1 MNKDKFT
8 LCLCL
13 ALPLL
18 LAGQNDHS
26 LSFHSGPARGN
37 DFRSPSSITASVIEA
52 VAFNERSY
60 LILQFEDI
68 PDQPVLAQLAAADI
82 RLLHYLPNYAYFAS
96 LPPDA
101 ELNSIQLLRAVLIPR
116 EEWKLSALLARG
128 EIPSH
133 AQVSGGIR
141 VVILPYD
148 GISVEAL
155 ASSLS
160 LSGISDL
167 ELVSGKIELT
177 IPTSQLMSLA
187 AHPGVM
193 FIETIDAVPFSEGFV
208 GNSQIRS
215 NWVSN
220 GPTHGQD
227 GTGVSVAIADDGT
240 ISHADFK
247 GRLQMYTTANTG
259 PHGDMT
265 SGLMSGAGN
274 INPLGIGTA
283 PGSFLHLYHING
295 YPHITNAVANYQS
308 LRTVITSSSYGDG
321 CGGVYATSA
330 RDLDLQA
337 AQHRVVLHV
346 FSAGNSGQSICGSF
360 GQLGTFNGVR
370 YGNITGG
377 RKSAK
382 HALLIGNTDLRDS
395 LRTNSS
401 RGPLLDGTIKP
412 DLAAPGQG
420 NLSTGPDNTYLLGG
434 GTSAAAP
441 TVGGMIAQLVQAAR
455 EVNQGADLTFAHY
468 KTAVMNTAEDLGR
481 PGPDYDYGW
490 GRPHAGKAIDLIK
503 RNWFFSGSVAH
514 QGTTTHQIQV
524 PAGKARLKVMVYWF
538 DPAATPN
545 AAKTQVNDLDMTM
558 VTPAG
563 TTVLPWSLSTALHLD
578 SITRL
583 AQRGVDRVNVMEQI
597 TLDYPQ
603 AGAYQIRIRGHL
615 VPTGPQDYIIAYYM
629 EDSPIAMAYPNGGE
643 ALVPGEPEILRWD
656 AMGVEGSF
664 TLDVSY
670 DSTATWQ
677 TIAANIPG
685 NRRMF
690 DWVVPSV
697 VSGRAFFRIR
707 RAQQSDISDKAFH
720 IIGLPNFQIQNSG
733 GQQARIS
740 WAPVSGANQY
750 TVYALG
756 EKYMEPIA
764 VTSDTNLIMTLPAY
778 AENWYSVQARH
789 SSGITG
795 RRALAKSYLH
805 LSCQVSLQLMLRF
818 DQFPGE
824 TRWEI
829 KRDNGMIVAQGGPYT
844 GLAPQSMIT
853 ENICIPYGCY
863 ELIVYDAYNDGMCC
877 NHGNGFY
884 RLQRADG
891 TFLASG
897 SQFGNRDIR
906 PFCLQNAGLPLWV
919 STQVQRNPTCHG
931 AANGM
936 ATVTANDGTGNYTYL
951 WSNGQTTATINNIP
965 AGSYS
970 VTITDGQSQAVASI
984 VVTQPAIITATT
996 AITPLTCAGGNNG
1009 AAFLSIQGGTA
1020 PYQVQW
1026 SSGSANGTA
1035 LTGLAAGTYR
1045 YTITDTQGCRI
1056 SDSLNVTAPA
1066 PISLSSTISPAQSGT
1081 GSDIQIS
1088 VSGGVAPFRFSWQNG
1103 DTTQFLRNMPQ
1114 GSYSVTVTDANNCT
1128 GSLTT
1133 TIVDNN
1139 QSGYCAAQ
1147 GGATQ
1152 FQLEWINR
1160 IKIAAFENQS
1170 GNNNGYGDF
1179 TNLIVTLSSGST
1191 FPIELEPGYLTQP
1204 YVEYWKVWIDL
1215 NHDMVF
1221 DEATELV
1228 YSAFG
1233 VGLRQGSFTLPANYT
1248 AGQTRMRIVMRYGS
1262 FPLPCGIVPYGEVE
1276 DYTVMLVPPPAL
1288 PDYCAAGGSSNINK
1302 WVERIRLG
1310 SLDNVSGPNGGYA
1323 DFTHLPVS
1331 ASAGGPLELILQTG
1345 SNNATGLEH
1354 WRMWIDLNRDGDF
1367 LDAGEQI
1374 LSVGIGNFPI
1384 HATVYL
1390 PSNITPGPAR
1400 VRIAM
1405 RWNAFPAS
1413 CGFFPDGEVED
1424 YTIIIGNEL
1433 YDGDDMSESDIPLVI
1448 MHPTERSMDMPGE
1461 TIAFNDLE
1469 VYPNPARGITN
1480 LRFREALPE
1489 GSTLQ
1494 LLRANGSIAFEQR
1507 IAETGELHYTLNLSG
1522 FNTGIYI
1529 VLVHTPD
1536 GILSQRLLIRD

>member
-13 ALPLL
+13 AIPLL

-37 DFRSPSSITASVIEA
+37 DFLSPAAITVSMKEAAS
-52 VAFNERSY
+52 FNERSY

-68 PDQPVLAQLAAADI
+68 PDEQVRAQLAAADI
-82 RLLHYLPNYAYFAS
+82 KLLHYLPNYAYFAS
-96 LPPDA
+96 MPLSV
-101 ELNSIQLLRAVLIPR
+101 ELNVIQQLRAVLIPR
-116 EEWKLSALLARG
+116 GEWKLSALLARG
-128 EIPSH
+128 DIPSH
-133 AQVSGGIR
+133 AQVPGGIR
-141 VVILPYD
+141 VSVLPYSD
-148 GISVEAL
+148 ISAETLAESLATLAL
-155 ASSLS
+155 SDVSMVSGNLELTVP
-160 LSGISDL
+160 LSG
-167 ELVSGKIELT
+167 
-177 IPTSQLMSLA
+177 LA
-187 AHPGVM
+187 ALSAHPGVM
-193 FIETIDAVPFSEGFV
+193 FIETIDAVPFTEGFV
-208 GNSQIRS
+208 GNSQIRG
-215 NWVSN
+215 NWNSSGPGN
-220 GPTHGQD
+220 GHD

-240 ISHADFK
+240 VSHADFK
-247 GRLQMYTTANTG
+247 GRLQMYTSVNTG
-259 PHGDMT
+259 THGDMT
-265 SGLMSGAGN
+265 SGLMVGAGN
-274 INPLGIGTA
+274 INPLGVGSA
-283 PGSFLHLYHING
+283 PGAFLHLYHING
-295 YPHITNAVANYQS
+295 YPHIANAVANYNS
-308 LRTVITSSSYGDG
+308 LRTVITSTSYGDG
-321 CGGVYATSA
+321 CGGIYSTSA
-330 RDLDLQA
+330 RDLDAQA
-337 AQHRVVLHV
+337 AQHRAVLHV

-360 GQLGTFNGVR
+360 GQLGAFNGVR

-377 RKSAK
+377 RKAAK
-382 HALLIGNTDLRDS
+382 HALLIGNADLRDS

-401 RGPLLDGTIKP
+401 RGPLNDGSIKP

-420 NLSTGPDNTYLLGG
+420 NLSTGADNTYQLGG

-455 EVNQGADLTFAHY
+455 EVHNGADLTFAHY

-490 GRPHAGKAIDLIK
+490 GRPHAGRAMEVIK
-503 RNWFFSGSVAH
+503 RNWFFSGSVGH
-514 QGTTTHQIQV
+514 QGMTSHTIQV
-524 PAGKARLKVMVYWF
+524 PAGKASLKVMVYWF

-558 VTPAG
+558 TTPSG
-563 TTVLPWSLSTALHLD
+563 TTILPWSLSTALHLD

-603 AGAYQIRIRGHL
+603 AGNYQLRINGHL
-615 VPTGPQDYIIAYYM
+615 VPSGPQDYIIAYYL

-643 ALVPGEPEILRWD
+643 SLVPGEPEILRWD

-664 TLDVSY
+664 SLDVSY
-670 DSTATWQ
+670 DSMATWQ
-677 TIAANIPG
+677 TIANNIPG
-685 NRRMF
+685 NRRIF
-690 DWVVPSV
+690 DWVVPTAV
-697 VSGRAFFRIR
+697 TGRAFFRVR
-707 RAQQSDISDKAFH
+707 RGQQADVSDKAFH
-720 IIGLPNFQIQNSG
+720 IMGLPNFQIQNAG

-740 WAPVSGANQY
+740 WSPVSGANQY
-750 TVYALG
+750 TIYALG

-764 VTSDTNLIMTLPAY
+764 VTADTNLILSLPAY

-789 SSGITG
+789 TSGIAG
-795 RRALAKSYLH
+795 RRAFAKSYLH
-805 LSCQVSLQLMLRF
+805 LSCQASLQLTLRF

-844 GLAPQSMIT
+844 GVTPQSTIT

-891 TFLASG
+891 TFLAAG

-919 STQVQRNPTCHG
+919 SAQVQRNPTCHG
-931 AANGM
+931 SANGM

-951 WSNGQTTATINNIP
+951 WSNGQTTATIINVP
-965 AGSYS
+965 AGTYT
-970 VTITDGQSQAVASI
+970 VTVTDGQTQAVAT
-984 VVTQPAIITATT
+984 VVISQPLPILATTATT
-996 AITPLTCAGGNNG
+996 PVTCAGGSNG

-1026 SSGSANGTA
+1026 SSGSTTGTA
-1035 LTGLAAGTYR
+1035 LTGLSAGTYR

-1056 SDSLNVTAPA
+1056 ADSLQVTQPA

-1081 GSDIQIS
+1081 GSDIQIT

-1103 DTTQFLRNMPQ
+1103 DTTQFLRNMPP
-1114 GSYSVTVTDANNCT
+1114 GTYALTVTDANNCT
-1128 GSLTT
+1128 GSITT

-1139 QSGYCAAQ
+1139 QSGYCTSQ
-1147 GGATQ
+1147 GSAIQ
-1152 FQLEWINR
+1152 QLEWINR
-1160 IKIAAFENQS
+1160 IAIGAFENQS
-1170 GNNNGYGDF
+1170 GNNNGYGNF
-1179 TNLIVTLSSGST
+1179 TGLTFSLSGGT
-1191 FPIELEPGYLTQP
+1191 TYPIELEPGYLTQN
-1204 YVEYWKVWIDL
+1204 YVEYWKVWIDF
-1215 NHDMVF
+1215 NRDMVF

-1228 YSAFG
+1228 FSAFG
-1233 VGLRQGSFTLPANYT
+1233 VGLRQGTFTLPSNYT
-1248 AGQTRMRIVMRYGS
+1248 AGETRMRVSMRYGS
-1262 FPLPCGIVPYGEVE
+1262 FPEPCGIVPFGEVE
-1276 DYTVMLVPPPAL
+1276 DYTVNLTPPPAL
-1288 PDYCAAGGSSNINK
+1288 PDYCAAVGTSNINK
-1302 WVERIRLG
+1302 WIERIKLG
-1310 SLDNVSGPNGGYA
+1310 NMDNPSGPNGGYA

-1331 ASAGGPLELILQTG
+1331 ASAGGPLEVILQPG
-1345 SNNATGLEH
+1345 SNNALGREH

-1390 PSNITPGPAR
+1390 PSNITPGPTR

-1424 YTIIIGNEL
+1424 YTIIIANEL
-1433 YDGDDMSESDIPLVI
+1433 YDGDDISESDIPFVV
-1448 MHPTERSMDMPGE
+1448 MHDTQRSLDMPAE
-1461 TIAFNDLE
+1461 MITHNDMA
-1469 VYPNPARGITN
+1469 VFPNPARGMAN
-1480 LRFREALPE
+1480 LLFREVLPE

-1494 LLRANGSIAFEQR
+1494 ILRANGSMVYEQR
-1507 IAETGELHYTLNLSG
+1507 IAETGDLRYSLDVSG
-1522 FNTGIYI
+1522 FNTGVYI
-1529 VLVHTPD
+1529 VLVHTAD
-1536 GILSQRLLIRD
+1536 GIMSQRLLIRD